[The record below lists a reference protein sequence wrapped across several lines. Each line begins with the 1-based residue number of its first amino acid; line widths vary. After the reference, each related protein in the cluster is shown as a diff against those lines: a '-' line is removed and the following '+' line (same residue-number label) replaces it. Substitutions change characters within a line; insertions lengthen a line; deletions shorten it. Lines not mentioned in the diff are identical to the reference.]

1 MQGARMLGNYVNY
14 LRKKNDIPCSELAEL
29 LECNEHQVHSFFKGR
44 LHASYPQ
51 MLKIAQ
57 KLDTTVGKLLDGDEA
72 VYKQT
77 VVECMND
84 FDQDKH
90 REEILDIID
99 NYIDLCD
106 AVSEEQ

>member
-1 MQGARMLGNYVNY
+1 MQGARMLGNYVDY
-14 LRKKNDIPCSELAEL
+14 LAKKKNIPCSDLAEL
-29 LECNEHQVHSFFKGR
+29 LECSEHQVSSFLKGR
-44 LHASYPQ
+44 LHASFPQ
-51 MLKIAQ
+51 MLKLAQ
-57 KLDTTVGKLLDGDEA
+57 KLDSTVDRLLDGDE
-72 VYKQT
+72 VIYKQT

-84 FDQDKH
+84 FDQDKN